1 MDGADDAK
9 AGNAEEQDS
18 GPARAL
24 TLHLL
29 RMFETRADAASLAL
43 QAEIQ
48 SFSARMQLR
57 AIAAAALFLA
67 LWVSVVLL
75 AIVLPEHLRVP
86 VLCAVV
92 VVLVIGGVWAQV
104 AAKRNVTSRDVG
116 SMSWFLDSLRLDLE
130 VLSRCLSNTRARTPP
145 PAAEP
150 PAAAEQAPA
159 NEQRSPPSDIA
170 A

>member
-1 MDGADDAK
+1 MTDEADDAK
-9 AGNAEEQDS
+9 AGDAEEQDS

-29 RMFETRADAASLAL
+29 RMFETRADAATLAL

-48 SFSARMQLR
+48 SFSARLQLR
-57 AIAAAALFLA
+57 AIAAATLFLA
-67 LWVSVVLL
+67 LWTGIVLL

-86 VLCAVV
+86 VLSGVV
-92 VVLVIGGVWAQV
+92 AALVIGGVWAQL
-104 AAKRNVTSRDVG
+104 AARRQVVSRDIG

-130 VLSRCLSNTRARTPP
+130 VLARTLSNSRAQTPP
-145 PAAEP
+145 PAA
-150 PAAAEQAPA
+150 
-159 NEQRSPPSDIA
+159 EQRSPPSDVA

>member
-1 MDGADDAK
+1 VTDEADDAK
-9 AGNAEEQDS
+9 AGDAEEQDS

-29 RMFETRADAASLAL
+29 RMFETRADAATLAL

-48 SFSARMQLR
+48 SFSARLQLR
-57 AIAAAALFLA
+57 AIAAATLFLA
-67 LWVSVVLL
+67 LWTGIVLL

-86 VLCAVV
+86 VLSGVV
-92 VVLVIGGVWAQV
+92 AALVIGGVWAQL
-104 AAKRNVTSRDVG
+104 AARRQVVSRDIG

-130 VLSRCLSNTRARTPP
+130 VLARTLSNSRAQTPP
-145 PAAEP
+145 PAA
-150 PAAAEQAPA
+150 
-159 NEQRSPPSDIA
+159 EQRSPPSDVA